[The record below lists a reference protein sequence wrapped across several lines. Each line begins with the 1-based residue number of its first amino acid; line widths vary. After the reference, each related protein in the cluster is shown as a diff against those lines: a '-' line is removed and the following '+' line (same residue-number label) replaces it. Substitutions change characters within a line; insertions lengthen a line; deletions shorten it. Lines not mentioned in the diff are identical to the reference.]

1 MNAIVKIFKALFGG
15 ILGLF
20 AKKEGG
26 FQMDAGPAENAPAVA
41 AALATKAVV
50 KAAEPATKDAK
61 KATGKA
67 AKATKPTAK
76 TAVAAAVKAPVTADP
91 LDLINAALEASKVAT
106 EEAQAVVGSFADKY
120 LIANPMPTRRPGAN
134 MAMFK
139 DMAKSMKRF

>member
-15 ILGLF
+15 ILSLF

-26 FQMDAGPAENAPAVA
+26 FRMDAGPSENAPAVA
-41 AALATKAVV
+41 AALATKAVI
-50 KAAEPATKDAK
+50 KEAEPVVATKGAK
-61 KATGKA
+61 QASGKA
-67 AKATKPTAK
+67 AKTATKT
-76 TAVAAAVKAPVTADP
+76 TAVAAAVKAPVAADP
-91 LDLINAALEASKVAT
+91 LDLINAALAASKVAT